1 MKDPSIMKPV
11 FAQALLTFLLL
22 FWMAKERLS
31 AFRSGAIK
39 PGEPGQR
46 PQFTGKAG
54 NVSNAFHNSLE
65 MPVLFFAGIAF
76 AILTDSVDWELTAL
90 AWAYVA
96 CRYVQALIHGTYNHI
111 PHRFLAFLASNV
123 ALIAIWVNI
132 ALHVFL
138 GW

>member
-22 FWMAKERLS
+22 LWMAKERLG
-31 AFRSGAIK
+31 AFRSGGVK

-54 NVSNAFHNSLE
+54 DVSNAFHNTLE
-65 MPVLFFAGIAF
+65 MPMLFFAGIAF
-76 AILTDSVDWELTAL
+76 AILTDSVDWELNAF
-90 AWAYVA
+90 AWAYVV
-96 CRYVQALIHGTYNHI
+96 CRYAQALIHGTYNYI
-111 PHRFLAFLASNV
+111 PHRFLAFLGSNI
-123 ALIAIWVNI
+123 ALIAIWTNT
-132 ALHVFL
+132 ALHVLF